1 MGPTI
6 IQDQRG
12 FLQGRSMIKN
22 VVELEHAAM
31 CASLDND
38 DSAIVLFDFTAAI
51 PSISR
56 DFLMAAAGAAGLPTA
71 AMNVLRGL
79 YHNTVGTLLLN
90 GRLHSKVSFLSG
102 IRQGCPLS
110 PLLFA
115 LASDSLLRILKY
127 HKCDVA
133 IKAFADDTAVVL
145 KSWSRD
151 QARVFRTFKVF
162 EEVSRLAL
170 NLSKT
175 VAILLWHEDIA
186 AVRARMSADERA
198 PEIQ

>member
-1 MGPTI
+1 
-6 IQDQRG
+6 
-12 FLQGRSMIKN
+12 MIKN

-127 HKCDVA
+127 HKCVVA

-151 QARVFRTFKVF
+151 QALVF
-162 EEVSRLAL
+162 
-170 NLSKT
+170 
-175 VAILLWHEDIA
+175 
-186 AVRARMSADERA
+186 
-198 PEIQ
+198 